1 MITFLFSLAP
11 FQYKPLIAK
20 LFASV
25 PVAVKITSLA
35 AQSMAVAISSLA
47 PSKSFRTDLPAECK
61 DEALPNFFNCVFRA
75 VIATSAIGVVAA

>member
-35 AQSMAVAISSLA
+35 WQSIAFAISSRA
-47 PSKSFRTDLPAECK
+47 PSRSLRTDLPAECS
-61 DEALPNFFNCVFRA
+61 DEALPNFFN
-75 VIATSAIGVVAA
+75 